1 MSGGV
6 CEQLWSSKA
15 LGWCNTGLV
24 GFHESS
30 FGLPLGIIA
39 FHAISLGS
47 RVREVSISLL
57 CHRPSDRDS
66 EILRPFNPR
75 RQVWHL
81 QIQTKSTTENIPAG
95 WKSTKYRSYLWVQD
109 WGWGTVKGL
118 QNLIIFGLPITC
130 VDPSFRTSWYCILA
144 QFYHFSIVGIPRSSG
159 QHLHIGYS
167 RYRLIWRINMEP

>member
-66 EILRPFNPR
+66 
-75 RQVWHL
+75 
-81 QIQTKSTTENIPAG
+81 A
-95 WKSTKYRSYLWVQD
+95 TKYRSYLWVQD

-144 QFYHFSIVGIPRSSG
+144 QFYHFSIVGIPRCSG
-159 QHLHIGYS
+159 QHLHVGYS